1 MRLFGIILAIF
12 IGLLGLRLFFTGLK
26 TFTLFFKT
34 QSLTI
39 EVRQI
44 MFRDLAMGLLL
55 MILAIAIIW

>member
-1 MRLFGIILAIF
+1 MKLFGIILAVF
-12 IGLLGLRLFFTGLK
+12 IGLLGVRLFLAGLK

-39 EVRQI
+39 KVRQT

-55 MILAIAIIW
+55 IILAIAIIW